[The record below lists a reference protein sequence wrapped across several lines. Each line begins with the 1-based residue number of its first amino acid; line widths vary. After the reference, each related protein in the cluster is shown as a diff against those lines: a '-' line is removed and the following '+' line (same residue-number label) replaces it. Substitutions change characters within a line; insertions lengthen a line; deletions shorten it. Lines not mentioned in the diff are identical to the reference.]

1 MGSPLRARSEII
13 QPWMLIMMNLNSKV
27 KSFIKNL
34 FASLFIAPAQKC
46 NAEASLA
53 EGKQISAARLD
64 SLSQVC
70 LA

>member
-1 MGSPLRARSEII
+1 
-13 QPWMLIMMNLNSKV
+13 MMNLNSKV

-53 EGKQISAARLD
+53 EVQANKRGASGQLKPSVLGLSCEAHEWRSGCAR
-64 SLSQVC
+64 S
-70 LA
+70 

>member
-1 MGSPLRARSEII
+1 MPARSEII

-53 EGKQISAARLD
+53 EVRANSKH
-64 SLSQVC
+64 
-70 LA
+70 